1 MDAEKVLAKVPLF
14 SEMERS
20 DLQRLARVMVKRTY
34 GPGELILKEGDQAVA
49 FYVITSGR
57 VEVVKGLESA
67 SPNVL
72 NSLGPGEFFGEMALL
87 EGYLRSASIRAVED
101 TECLV
106 MSRWD
111 FLAELRGRPNM
122 AVQMLPV
129 LSRRLR
135 EAEAQPTE

>member
-14 SEMERS
+14 SEMERN
-20 DLQRLARVMVKRTY
+20 DLRRLAKVMVERTY

-67 SPNVL
+67 NPDVL
-72 NSLGPGEFFGEMALL
+72 ASLGPGEFFGEMALL
-87 EGYLRSASIRAVED
+87 EGYLRSASIRAAED

-106 MSRWD
+106 MRRWD
-111 FLAELRGRPNM
+111 FLAELRRQPSM

-135 EAEAQPTE
+135 QLEAPPTE